1 MGLAMADT
9 SEAGADEE
17 NEGHSTGA
25 SMPAGIKAPTT
36 ASLSEHKVRV
46 VVIHPLIWVPY
57 EAAG

>member
-1 MGLAMADT
+1 MADT